1 MSTFPCEPICRSLK
15 YRIEAS
21 AIADEEIPETD
32 KKFFPKSQ
40 LRRHLNKETIYEVLN
55 CRCDS
60 CTSRRDDHAHNLD
73 LDTFAQQ
80 IASQSSVLFALLLY
94 IECPQLI
101 TIFLRKA
108 YDDSRLENDQKISP
122 NYVRRQFWPC
132 YDERHPHDSERLAKA
147 FAAHIFKFVVAP
159 FTDEPYSVYGPLTRL
174 PFINEKPLGRRT
186 HNGTIQQEGAFGNV
200 YAFRV
205 SDEYRNLT
213 VSSFCDL
220 IRPC

>member
-21 AIADEEIPETD
+21 AIADEEISETD

-40 LRRHLNKETIYEVLN
+40 LRRRLNKETIYEVLK

-60 CTSRRDDHAHNLD
+60 CTSRRDDHNLD
-73 LDTFAQQ
+73 LDAAAQQ
-80 IASQSSVLFALLLY
+80 IASQNSVLFALLLY

-108 YDDSRLENDQKISP
+108 YDDAQLENDQGIP
-122 NYVRRQFWPC
+122 PDYVRRQLWPC
-132 YDERHPHDSERLAKA
+132 YNARYPDDSKRLAKA
-147 FAAHIFKFVVAP
+147 FAEHTFKFVVPP
-159 FTDEPYSVYGPLTRL
+159 FTDEPYSVYGPSNRL

-186 HNGTIQQEGAFGNV
+186 DDGIIQQEGVSGNV

-220 IRPC
+220 MRPC